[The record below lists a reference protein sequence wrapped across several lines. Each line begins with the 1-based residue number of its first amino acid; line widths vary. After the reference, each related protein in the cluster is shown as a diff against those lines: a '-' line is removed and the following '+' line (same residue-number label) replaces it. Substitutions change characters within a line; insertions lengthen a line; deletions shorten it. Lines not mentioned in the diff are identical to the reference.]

1 MIRNVSLRDANAIV
15 YIYLS
20 LIHICSYFTS
30 ISFPEKHVR
39 EFPKTRTTF
48 RKNMYVFRRKHYDVF
63 YDSDFQPLANKTSF
77 SAYCKIL
84 LIQGYPEKKE

>member
-1 MIRNVSLRDANAIV
+1 
-15 YIYLS
+15 
-20 LIHICSYFTS
+20 
-30 ISFPEKHVR
+30 
-39 EFPKTRTTF
+39 
-48 RKNMYVFRRKHYDVF
+48 MYVFRRKHYDVF